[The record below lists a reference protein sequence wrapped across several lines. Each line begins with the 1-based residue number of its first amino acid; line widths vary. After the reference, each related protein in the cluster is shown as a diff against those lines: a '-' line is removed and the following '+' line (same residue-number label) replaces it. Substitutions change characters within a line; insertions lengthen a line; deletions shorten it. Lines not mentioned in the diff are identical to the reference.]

1 MPLDKEK
8 SKAWR
13 EKNKDAIVQWRKKM
27 EELRNQSSAENW
39 HYERME
45 MEVAQL
51 LDKEL
56 REIWDFGI
64 YYTGRTKSGSLRQ
77 AFVDALYEIREYGT
91 LEPQW
96 KRQLLGAIQTTK
108 RKMKK

>member
-1 MPLDKEK
+1 MGNDKEK
-8 SKAWR
+8 SRTWR
-13 EKNKDAIVQWRKKM
+13 EKNKDAVILWRRKM
-27 EELRNQSSAENW
+27 EELRNLSIAENW

-56 REIWDFGI
+56 REIWDFGT
-64 YYTGRTKSGSLRQ
+64 YYTGRIKSGSLRQ